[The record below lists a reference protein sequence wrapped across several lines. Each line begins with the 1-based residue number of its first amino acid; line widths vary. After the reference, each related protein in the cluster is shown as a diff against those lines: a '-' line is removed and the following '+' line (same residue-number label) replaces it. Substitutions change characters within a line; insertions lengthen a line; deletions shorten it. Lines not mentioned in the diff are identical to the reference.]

1 MKKRAG
7 LGKGLSSLI
16 QTSSIDSFTTA
27 QSNSEQGNVEQTGTN
42 GFIPKLPIE
51 LIVPNPY
58 QPRSEMNPEKLVEM
72 ADSIREHGV
81 IEPILVKRDDTQ
93 ANMFQLIA
101 GERRW
106 RAAQL
111 AGLKTLPA
119 VIKETTPQEMLELA
133 VIENIQREDLNA
145 LEEALAFEQLVSSFN
160 LTHDEISKKVG
171 ISRPAVANKIRLL
184 SLPEEIKKGLLEEKI
199 SEGHARALLGLKDNQ
214 IMIATYKIIL
224 RDHLSVRAL
233 EELIRRLNKGQ
244 LRNKNNNEKILD
256 DKTLE
261 VESFLKNKFGKSF
274 SFTRSSKGGKIILP
288 FRNDD
293 ELDGI
298 VKLLS

>member
-1 MKKRAG
+1 MKKRVG

-16 QTSSIDSFTTA
+16 QTSSIDASLPL
-27 QSNSEQGNVEQTGTN
+27 QSNYENYIQN

-58 QPRSEMNPEKLVEM
+58 QPRSEIKPEKLVEM

-81 IEPILVKRDDTQ
+81 IEPILVKRDETQ
-93 ANMFQLIA
+93 ANVFQLIA

-145 LEEALAFEQLVSSFN
+145 LEEALAFEQLVTTFN

-184 SLPEEIKKGLLEEKI
+184 SLPEEIKKGLLEDKI
-199 SEGHARALLGLKDNQ
+199 SEGHARALLGLKDSQ

-244 LRNKNNNEKILD
+244 LRNKNANERIID

-274 SFTRSSKGGKIILP
+274 SFTRSSKGGKIILS
-288 FRNDD
+288 FRNDE
-293 ELDGI
+293 ELDALLR
-298 VKLLS
+298 LLS